1 MCYSYGDRQMEEA
14 RRKQW
19 EKEERKRREQQKKE
33 RQAKK
38 DRELVKAY
46 RKGPP
51 KLHDHGPRTAVR
63 GLCRKVLGKE
73 FGDGRS

>member
-1 MCYSYGDRQMEEA
+1 MSKEAVAVCYSYGDRQVEEEA

-38 DRELVKAY
+38 DRELVKA
-46 RKGPP
+46 
-51 KLHDHGPRTAVR
+51 
-63 GLCRKVLGKE
+63 
-73 FGDGRS
+73 

>member
-1 MCYSYGDRQMEEA
+1 MAVCYSYGDRQVEVEA

-38 DRELVKAY
+38 DRELVKA
-46 RKGPP
+46 
-51 KLHDHGPRTAVR
+51 
-63 GLCRKVLGKE
+63 
-73 FGDGRS
+73 